1 MGALL
6 SVFRGS
12 GDTDYQQVLADLDEK
27 IRLSQSQLAEIKV
40 GEKKWSTVFL
50 VYSLF
55 AYAIYSLVF
64 YFYLNHQADPLQ
76 LWLYKAIPVG
86 LGPLFIYYTRKCIQL
101 WYCRR
106 QAWAETRIASLK
118 EKQRVKVEELKK
130 KTAYYTT
137 KTLLERYDAPKAPV
151 RTASGVSSAPT
162 KRPPV
167 SSPAAQLR
175 QRMPGPG
182 PLPPA
187 SVGRSPIP
195 PFPGA
200 RTPAVLDGKD
210 RAGPSGNS
218 PTVNRP
224 VSHSATSTKPVVS
237 KPMGPAS
244 MSLSHRPWYDKLV
257 DKIVGEEGPE
267 NRYALICR
275 NCFAHNGLVLPQE
288 LQTTQYLCPKCGFFN
303 GVKATPNGPQGKKRV
318 ARHSLG
324 GPLLRQQMAEL
335 SSEEA
340 LSDKDDPKERRR
352 RLREEA
358 YRRRQTMPIRSLG
371 SKQGESP
378 SDSSAEESASAQGH
392 HAESTDDG
400 SLLSPDGN
408 KHTALP
414 SDAADQRTDEE
425 DVPSAARGISLG
437 ANITMRR
444 GRNVSSSVAGMPPPG
459 SPTSP
464 VESKPSTEDLEHP
477 RVPSSP
483 EVVPAESSRPISDAA
498 DTDSERQGPT
508 NHSQELPLDNA
519 SDAHSLTSSTR
530 SKKSTPRKRRGRKQT
545 R

>member
-27 IRLSQSQLAEIKV
+27 IRRSQSQLAEIKV

-64 YFYLNHQADPLQ
+64 YLYLNHQDDPLRS
-76 LWLYKAIPVG
+76 WLYKAIPVG

-106 QAWAETRIASLK
+106 QAWAETRIAALK
-118 EKQRVKVEELKK
+118 EKQRAKVEELKK

-151 RTASGVSSAPT
+151 RAAAGVSTAQV
-162 KRPPV
+162 KRPPMP
-167 SSPAAQLR
+167 SPAAQFR
-175 QRMPGPG
+175 QRMPGSG
-182 PLPPA
+182 PLPSA
-187 SVGRSPIP
+187 TVGRPPIP
-195 PFPGA
+195 PPGVQI
-200 RTPAVLDGKD
+200 PVPLDNKD
-210 RAGPSGNS
+210 RVVPPGTNPA
-218 PTVNRP
+218 VNRP
-224 VSHSATSTKPVVS
+224 ASHSAVPTKPTVA
-237 KPMGPAS
+237 KPMGPGP

-303 GVKATPNGPQGKKRV
+303 GIKATPNGPPGKKRV

-324 GPLLRQQMAEL
+324 GPLLRQQMAEI

-340 LSDKDDPKERRR
+340 VSDSENPKERRR

-358 YRRRQTMPIRSLG
+358 YQRRQTMPVRSLG
-371 SKQGESP
+371 SKQDESH
-378 SDSSAEESASAQGH
+378 SDSSAEESASAQEI
-392 HAESTDDG
+392 HAESTEEDE
-400 SLLSPDGN
+400 LLSPGCN
-408 KHTALP
+408 KHTTLP
-414 SDAADQRTDEE
+414 SHSADQRTDDE
-425 DVPSAARGISLG
+425 DLPSVAGGLSLG
-437 ANITMRR
+437 TNITMRR
-444 GRNVSSSVAGMPPPG
+444 GRSVSSNVAGVPPPR

-464 VESKPSTEDLEHP
+464 VESEHSIQDLEHP
-477 RVPSSP
+477 QVPSSP
-483 EVVPAESSRPISDAA
+483 EVVPTECSRPAPDDL
-498 DTDSERQGPT
+498 DTVPGHQGPAD
-508 NHSQELPLDNA
+508 HSQELPSDSA
-519 SDAHSLTSSTR
+519 SDAHSLISSTR
-530 SKKSTPRKRRGRKQT
+530 TKKSTPRKCRGRKQT